1 MGAIFPEGFEDFEE
15 TARNEGRSIMAHDIL
30 GIIARSLED
39 DTDTDWNS
47 VIFEIIRYCREVRNE
62 YVQKNQLKT

>member
-1 MGAIFPEGFEDFEE
+1 MSAIFPEGFEDFEKIS
-15 TARNEGRSIMAHDIL
+15 RNEGRSIMAHEIL

-47 VIFEIIRYCREVRNE
+47 VVFEIIRYCREVRNE
-62 YVQKNQLKT
+62 YAQKIS

>member
-1 MGAIFPEGFEDFEE
+1 MSAIFPEGFEDFEE

-39 DTDTDWNS
+39 DTDTDWNF
-47 VIFEIIRYCREVRNE
+47 VIFEIIRYCREVRKECNPD
-62 YVQKNQLKT
+62 V